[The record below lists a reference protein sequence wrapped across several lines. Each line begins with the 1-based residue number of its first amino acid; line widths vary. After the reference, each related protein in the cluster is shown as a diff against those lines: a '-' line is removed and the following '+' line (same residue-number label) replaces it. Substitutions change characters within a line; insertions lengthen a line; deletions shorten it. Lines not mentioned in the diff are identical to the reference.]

1 MKTPSIWQQITNLIR
16 LPQETLILSVVSLL
30 DVVMTYRLL
39 TREDLPFVESNPFA
53 SYFLYR
59 WGMKGM
65 VYFKAGMTLVVCV
78 VTQIIARQKPE
89 LARKVLGVATLI
101 IVGVVIYSA
110 ALHFKHRE
118 VIDVRHAPERQQLI
132 ANQDP

>member
-1 MKTPSIWQQITNLIR
+1 MKNQSGWHQLTNAIR
-16 LPQETLILSVVSLL
+16 LPQETLILCVVSLL

-39 TREDLPFVESNPFA
+39 TREDMSFVESNPVA
-53 SYFLYR
+53 QYFLYR

-65 VYFKAGMTLVVCV
+65 AYFKGGMTLLVCV
-78 VTQIIARQKPE
+78 VTQIIAREKPD

-118 VIDVRHAPERQQLI
+118 VITVGQSPMSPLVSLDTG
-132 ANQDP
+132 